1 MEFNDPSLFTP
12 TIKSNNNPFE
22 FVEENAVKPGGELAM
37 SGYETD
43 SSDESDCSG
52 IETSSAAG
60 FFPIHP
66 GRK

>member
-1 MEFNDPSLFTP
+1 MSIIDASSHLRVSNDIICCPMYFQ
-12 TIKSNNNPFE
+12 
-22 FVEENAVKPGGELAM
+22 
-37 SGYETD
+37 TD